1 MIEQNDEWLISRRY
15 LSAESMALLD
25 ARQHEDEDTEKDR
38 EEVMTLNAA

>member
-1 MIEQNDEWLISRRY
+1 VAHQPALP
-15 LSAESMALLD
+15 LAESMALLD